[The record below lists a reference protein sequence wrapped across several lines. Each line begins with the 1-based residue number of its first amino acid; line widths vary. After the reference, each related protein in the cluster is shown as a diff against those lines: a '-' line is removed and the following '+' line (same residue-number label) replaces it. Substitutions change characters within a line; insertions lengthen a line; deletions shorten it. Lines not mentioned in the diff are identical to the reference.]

1 MAASGT
7 YLSDLIDPQVIAD
20 LIDQKLVDYIRF
32 APLAVIDTTL
42 QGRPGSTV
50 TVPRYAYIGDA
61 TVVAEG
67 ADIPISKLEQDTADA
82 EIHKIAKGTQ
92 ITDEAMLSGFGDP
105 MDEGATQ
112 IVLSIASKLDN
123 EMLAVLETIASPMV
137 FTGAKTL
144 AQGGL
149 DPEEVNDALE
159 LFGEDVDGEKVV
171 LVPPALHTK
180 LRNTK
185 SWVPAS
191 EMAAGMLIKGA
202 VGECYGCQVVVSN
215 KLKTS
220 GEAFIVKPGALRI
233 FLKRDTL
240 VEKARDIINKSTIV
254 TADKHE
260 VCYLYDASK
269 AIKLVPAT

>member
-20 LIDQKLVDYIRF
+20 IVDQKLVDYIRF

-61 TVVAEG
+61 TVVLEG
-67 ADIPISKLEQDTADA
+67 QDIPISKLEQDSVPAT
-82 EIHKIAKGTQ
+82 IHKIAKGTQ

-185 SWVPAS
+185 AWVPAS
-191 EMAAGMLIKGA
+191 EIAANMLIKGA

>member
-20 LIDQKLVDYIRF
+20 LVDQKLVDYIRF

-67 ADIPISKLEQDTADA
+67 QDIPISKLEQDSVDA

-137 FTGAKTL
+137 HTGTT
-144 AQGGL
+144 GGL
-149 DPEEVNDALE
+149 VPDDVNNALE
-159 LFGEDVDGEKVV
+159 LFGEDVDGEKVL

-180 LRNTK
+180 LRATK
-185 SWVPAS
+185 EWVPAS
-191 EMAAGMLIKGA
+191 EMAANMLIKGA

-269 AIKLVPAT
+269 AIKIVPGT